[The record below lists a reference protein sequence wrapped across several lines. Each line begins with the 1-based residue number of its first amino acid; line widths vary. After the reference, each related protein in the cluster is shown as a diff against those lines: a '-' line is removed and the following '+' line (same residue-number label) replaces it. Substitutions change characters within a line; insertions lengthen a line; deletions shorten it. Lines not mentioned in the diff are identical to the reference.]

1 MHRQTPYGAGAYRSI
16 GIETGVDATDP
27 LGLVI
32 MLYDGAVQAVL
43 RAEHH
48 LANGEIE
55 ARGRFTSRAIDIIK
69 LGLASSLDCK
79 AGGELA
85 ESLAAL
91 YDYLARRLL
100 DANRAGDADVYLEVR
115 TLLGEL
121 RGSWHALRASRTGP
135 DGSLAGR
142 VASPVGVV
150 ERAPGIGR
158 SLAA

>member
-1 MHRQTPYGAGAYRSI
+1 MHHQTPYGAGAYSAI

-32 MLYDGAVQAVL
+32 MLYDGAVQAIL

-55 ARGRFTSRAIDIIK
+55 ARGRYTSRAIDIVN
-69 LGLASSLDCK
+69 LGLASSLDSK

-85 ESLAAL
+85 ESLASL
-91 YDYLARRLL
+91 YDYLSRRLV
-100 DANRAGDADVYLEVR
+100 DANRGGHADIYIEVR
-115 TLLGEL
+115 TLLSEL
-121 RGSWHALRASRTGP
+121 RGSWAALRASKP
-135 DGSLAGR
+135 VAGAGAR
-142 VASPVGVV
+142 YVAPHVDAV
-150 ERAPGIGR
+150 ERVQRIGR